1 MHSDLRVDN
10 TELNTSILTKI
21 EKLQIDLVAENKI
34 MDKLVEKTEKA
45 KKNSVKLHYRNKR
58 VDDLESEKTILKSCV
73 SEINKYMHRLVETR
87 DSLLTISVCQH
98 LSEKLQPVFSMLT
111 RLEGVSESDALPKQ
125 EGGKKA

>member
-1 MHSDLRVDN
+1 
-10 TELNTSILTKI
+10 
-21 EKLQIDLVAENKI
+21 